1 MATEETNQPEKHVRR
16 TAATPWG
23 GPGTARLA
31 ALIELLGDS
40 SPSVWKSV
48 RRELV
53 AAGPRAR
60 PALLRATRDEQ
71 PARRARA
78 RRLLLDAERLRVV
91 GRLLSLAGSPTIDLE
106 RALLLLSRLEDP
118 GLDARPYVR
127 ALDGFAERLRPRWT
141 ACEDRVERVG
151 LLAGYLGREIGFTG
165 GASDYYHPDKVY
177 LHRAIERRQGM
188 PLTLCAI
195 YLFVARRLGVPA
207 AIVPLPG
214 HVMLRVYSGDSATL
228 LDPFHRG
235 EVRSERECIEYLAQ
249 NGLAPQPGWF
259 RDAEDSAIFLRQ
271 SLNLKGSYLRRRR
284 FREARRLDR
293 VVLAL
298 RERPVRAAHASR
310 VI

>member
-1 MATEETNQPEKHVRR
+1 MTSQSIQTRPYSICAAYFSAIPIFNLPTRQTQPKQSTACRKRVEGRRSDVPSTFRILVLILFLALLTTAERGWSQSEDEILIGKVLAIGDGDTFYLRTQDGRELWIALWGVECPDIGQKIGQKARRYAEKH
-16 TAATPWG
+16 
-23 GPGTARLA
+23 
-31 ALIELLGDS
+31 I
-40 SPSVWKSV
+40 
-48 RRELV
+48 
-53 AAGPRAR
+53 
-60 PALLRATRDEQ
+60 
-71 PARRARA
+71 
-78 RRLLLDAERLRVV
+78 
-91 GRLLSLAGSPTIDLE
+91 
-106 RALLLLSRLEDP
+106 
-118 GLDARPYVR
+118 
-127 ALDGFAERLRPRWT
+127 
-141 ACEDRVERVG
+141 
-151 LLAGYLGREIGFTG
+151 LGREIGFTG